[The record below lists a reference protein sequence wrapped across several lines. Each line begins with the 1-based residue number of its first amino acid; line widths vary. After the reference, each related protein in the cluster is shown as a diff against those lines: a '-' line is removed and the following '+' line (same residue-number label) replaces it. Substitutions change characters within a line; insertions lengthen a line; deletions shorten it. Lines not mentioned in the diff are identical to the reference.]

1 MSDPHR
7 YRGACGVEKLDPINY
22 LRPSKWACEK
32 DGHVPLVCDLKE
44 KAALIETLVGGKGL
58 SLALLQ
64 SMQDTRVGC
73 ESCARSGG
81 KDSYARISQFQVPA
95 GFCVTTEA
103 FTRQTQTYPLLESA
117 IISLNEVATGQKDL
131 ELKTACE
138 MYV

>member
-1 MSDPHR
+1 
-7 YRGACGVEKLDPINY
+7 VEKLDPIKY

-73 ESCARSGG
+73 ESYARSGG